1 MFKKAGLWLSFFLTN
16 SADYS
21 YKTDTKEIE
30 DIFFSLNTVLHIR
43 FFAVTGRTKA
53 IDEFV
58 NCFRLTVTRNIESI
72 DNPRHR
78 VFSCRVCY

>member
-1 MFKKAGLWLSFFLTN
+1 MAVFFFELIQPITLTKPIQRRL
-16 SADYS
+16 
-21 YKTDTKEIE
+21 KTT
-30 DIFFSLNTVLHIR
+30 FFSLNTFLHIR
-43 FFAVTGRTKA
+43 FFVVTGRTKA

-78 VFSCRVCY
+78 VFSCSVGY

>member
-1 MFKKAGLWLSFFLTN
+1 MTNAPEGAFKIPNFIDQLEPAKFG
-16 SADYS
+16 
-21 YKTDTKEIE
+21 
-30 DIFFSLNTVLHIR
+30 
-43 FFAVTGRTKA
+43 FAVTGRTKA

-72 DNPRHR
+72 DNPGHR